1 MKIVLVQ
8 PPVEDFYFTP
18 HRSSVLGLHA
28 LADVWTKR
36 GHNCQILNF
45 PLEKPKKKKIPLPE
59 KLEYLIPYLKK
70 QDNETKNTSWFS
82 NYYRFGPPL
91 EICCERI
98 IALEPRVI
106 AISCFA
112 WGYAQTTLRLLKML
126 RDGFHTNPPLLVV
139 GGAGASVMPDFFTPF
154 ADLVIMGEG
163 ENAIEEIEK
172 TVAIKRNI
180 ISGSKI
186 TMDSPMDIPFPWD
199 IKDKKKNRFTVTTM
213 LSRGCP
219 KMCSFCANHLVF
231 GKTLRKVDIKTVF
244 AGIDNILDYVLKTSK
259 PLDLK
264 TDRSGEHE
272 YKIKLHVNFED
283 DNILFQKKYFLT
295 VLKYLKVKCDQNMI
309 DFSFSAENGMDYLLL
324 NDDLLVE
331 LKNLNLTQL
340 NLSMASMDSGQLELE
355 KREGSIK
362 KLEVLLKKSEQLGL
376 PVITYFICGLKN
388 DTPVKIVET
397 LAYLHSLKTS
407 IGISHYYP
415 VPGLADWQDRNV
427 FLENPPFLCC
437 GSSAYPWNGSLNTRE
452 LITAFRLARA
462 SNYIKDSLCNKG
474 MVLKIKTNL
483 LKDATMDEVMV
494 NLFFI
499 LVDPN
504 D

>member
-28 LADVWTKR
+28 LAYVWTKK
-36 GHNCQILNF
+36 GHNCQVLNF

-59 KLEYLIPYLKK
+59 KLEYLTPYLNKHN
-70 QDNETKNTSWFS
+70 NEIKNSLWFS
-82 NYYRFGPPL
+82 NYYRFGPPIK
-91 EICCERI
+91 ICCERI
-98 IALEPRVI
+98 MELEPRVV
-106 AISCFA
+106 AVSCFA
-112 WGYAQTTLRLLKML
+112 WSYAETTLSLLKML
-126 RDGFHTNPPLLVV
+126 RENFQENPPLLVV

-154 ADLVIMGEG
+154 ADLVIIGEG
-163 ENAIEEIEK
+163 ENAIGEIEK
-172 TVAIKRNI
+172 AVALKRNI
-180 ISGSKI
+180 LPGSKS
-186 TMDSPMDIPFPWD
+186 TTNSPMEIPFSWD
-199 IKDKKKNRFTVTTM
+199 IKEKKKNRFTVTTM

-231 GKTLRKVDIKTVF
+231 GKALRIVDIKAVLM
-244 AGIDNILDYVLKTSK
+244 GIDNILDYVLKKSK
-259 PLDLK
+259 SPDLE
-264 TDRSGEHE
+264 TDRSAEHKD
-272 YKIKLHVNFED
+272 KIKLHINFED
-283 DNILFQKKYFLT
+283 DNILFKKKYFLT
-295 VLKYLKVKCDQNMI
+295 VLEYIKLKCDQNKI
-309 DFSFSAENGMDYLLL
+309 GFSFSTENGMDYLLL
-324 NDDLLVE
+324 NDDLLVN

-340 NLSMASMDSGQLELE
+340 NLSMASMDSDQLKLE
-355 KREGSIK
+355 KRVGSIK
-362 KLEVLLKKSEQLGL
+362 KLEILLKKSEQLGL

-415 VPGLADWQDRNV
+415 VPGLADWQDQNV
-427 FLENPPFLCC
+427 FLDNPPFLCC
-437 GSSAYPWNGSLNTRE
+437 GSSAYPWNRSLSTRE

-462 SNYIKDSLCNKG
+462 SNYIKENLYDTGLVSN
-474 MVLKIKTNL
+474 LKNNL
-483 LKDATMDEVMV
+483 LKDVTMEEAMV
-494 NLFFI
+494 NLFFT